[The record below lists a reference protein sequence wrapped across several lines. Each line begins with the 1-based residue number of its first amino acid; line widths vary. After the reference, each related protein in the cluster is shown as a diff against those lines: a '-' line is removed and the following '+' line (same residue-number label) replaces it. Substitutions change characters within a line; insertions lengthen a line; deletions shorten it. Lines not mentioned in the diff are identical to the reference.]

1 MNERY
6 EQTSKW
12 TSEWPST
19 HVLILGLSEPLCS
32 NLELLVL
39 TSLLKACFIG
49 DHDFKGEKAAKSHSV
64 ETIVNDDVTNE
75 PRLVKLKPN
84 PGLLVELQ
92 RGTKYFHLIL

>member
-1 MNERY
+1 MN
-6 EQTSKW
+6 KW
-12 TSEWPST
+12 TSKWPST

-39 TSLLKACFIG
+39 TSLLEACFID
-49 DHDFKGEKAAKSHSV
+49 DHNFKGEKAANRRLCA
-64 ETIVNDDVTNE
+64 ETIVNDDVTNG

-92 RGTKYFHLIL
+92 